1 MSPQIF
7 TGSDGC
13 SSTAETA
20 KEIKT
25 LLQQLRKSS
34 NQRQRLLKRNK
45 SSASF
50 AATLS
55 KETEREDALRLD
67 KLRRIFT
74 RLVGSGELSSSGE
87 SSNSGE
93 VVGDASSKWKSWL
106 SQQHDVFISHL
117 VDGVVLGRTTAL
129 RCFCGVIAS
138 TPVPVT
144 GIAYGDDGRDK
155 KKVMLSERLLGRL
168 LEALVKSRG
177 CFENSFPQN
186 YSEEEVDETNV
197 ENERIAEEALLTLFE
212 SEFIRPYR
220 DAQYFVLKGLIQIA
234 SALYGKL
241 EQTRKNLGTS
251 PKTASEQSPDTE
263 TNAQVSKIEMNVG
276 LVAENA
282 CRILLMID
290 YVAKKKD
297 DLQDETKFLFTP
309 PVLTEDS
316 GADDD
321 EKFHDDASVD
331 SEADSHITELSNER
345 EENDGKAGSKRL
357 SSSNPSNKGAK
368 RAKTDSKLQKMIS
381 WQQSYKHRNA
391 LQEAWLSALRLPNLP
406 SRTQKLVLQH
416 LSTYV
421 LGVCPSP
428 LRFAEY
434 FTQSFKG
441 GTAVGKNNAAGTNIG
456 GITAILSLHGLFI
469 LMLHHKLEYPQFY
482 TSLYHLLH
490 PRILYTKYRTRFL
503 RLLSKSLVGNSM
515 LPAYVVA
522 SFCKRLCRLAL
533 AGPPSGGLFAL
544 ALTSNLLRKHGECAC
559 LIHRSGNA
567 EDGLMEDVFVEDVD
581 NLAQTRGEYHLV
593 MSIISLLYLITHI
606 CFKNRISARVI
617 PMGTVSS

>member
-1 MSPQIF
+1 MAPQISA
-7 TGSDGC
+7 GGDCS

-34 NQRQRLLKRNK
+34 DHRQRLLKRNK

-74 RLVGSGELSSSGE
+74 RLIGTGELSFSGG
-87 SSNSGE
+87 SSNIVE
-93 VVGDASSKWKSWL
+93 VGGDASSKWKAWL
-106 SQQHDVFISHL
+106 LKQHDVFISHL
-117 VDGVVLGRTTAL
+117 VDGVFLGRTTAL

-138 TPVPVT
+138 SPVPVT
-144 GIAYGDDGRDK
+144 GIANGDDEGGN

-177 CFENSFPQN
+177 CFEDNVNDDIDNEKGES
-186 YSEEEVDETNV
+186 DEMSA
-197 ENERIAEEALLTLFE
+197 ENERTAEEALLNLFE
-212 SEFIRPYR
+212 REFTRPYR
-220 DAQYFVLKGLIQIA
+220 DVQYFVFKGLIQIS
-234 SALYGKL
+234 SALYVKL
-241 EQTRKNLGTS
+241 DQMRKSLGNN
-251 PKTASEQSPDTE
+251 PKFDGHSPDVVT
-263 TNAQVSKIEMNVG
+263 AQISKIERSCG
-276 LVAENA
+276 LVAENI
-282 CRILLMID
+282 CRILLSID
-290 YVAKKKD
+290 NVAQKKD

-309 PVLTEDS
+309 PALSDDS
-316 GADDD
+316 GTGFNEDFD
-321 EKFHDDASVD
+321 DDASVD
-331 SEADSHITELSNER
+331 SEADSQATLSSDER
-345 EENDGKAGSKRL
+345 EEIDDKGGSKRL

-368 RAKTDSKLQKMIS
+368 RAKTDSKPQKLIT

-406 SRTQKLVLQH
+406 PRTQKLVLQH

-421 LGVCPSP
+421 LGICPSP

-441 GTAVGKNNAAGTNIG
+441 GTSVRKNNAAATNSG

-469 LMLHHKLEYPQFY
+469 LILHHKLEYPQFY
-482 TSLYHLLH
+482 NSLYQLLH
-490 PRILYTKYRTRFL
+490 PRILYAKHRTRFL
-503 RLLSKSLVGNSM
+503 RLLSKSLVGNTM

-581 NLAQTRGEYHLV
+581 DLTKTRGEY
-593 MSIISLLYLITHI
+593 
-606 CFKNRISARVI
+606 
-617 PMGTVSS
+617 